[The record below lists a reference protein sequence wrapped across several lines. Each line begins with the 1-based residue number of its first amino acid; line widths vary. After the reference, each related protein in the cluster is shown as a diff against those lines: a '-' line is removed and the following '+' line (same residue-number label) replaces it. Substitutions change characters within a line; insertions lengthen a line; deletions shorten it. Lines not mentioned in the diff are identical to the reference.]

1 MTMAGRSLGPPQWEW
16 IATARMVSRQ
26 RPSTTA
32 VEGVLDSLLTGADQA
47 MVNAFT
53 SGFRVTQAQNAIGK
67 CLSDS
72 AAAAAALESAQV
84 VALGILVREQ
94 LEPAQFEA
102 IYRPFA
108 TVLPG
113 PTYRPAA
120 PIDQQI
126 AGFLKRLPTLKGEI
140 EAEVSAVAKALSQ
153 PPKAAGAASAAP
165 GAVSVMASPVGLDPT
180 ANYTAAWKQVIATA
194 NQIGRTQ
201 AFRVMQDSAEQA
213 APHDGLGIVGFAGV
227 AAGAIFMRDAI
238 PIEKVLLLYE
248 PFASAFPYE
257 ALA

>member
-1 MTMAGRSLGPPQWEW
+1 MGGYE
-16 IATARMVSRQ
+16 
-26 RPSTTA
+26 
-32 VEGVLDSLLTGADQA
+32 EVLDGLLSSADQA

-53 SGFRVTQAQNAIGK
+53 SGFRVTQVKTAIEHSIPDPNG
-67 CLSDS
+67 S
-72 AAAAAALESAQV
+72 AAALESAQV
-84 VALGILVREQ
+84 VALAILVRELLQ
-94 LEPAQFEA
+94 PAQFEA

-113 PTYRPAA
+113 PTFRPAA

-126 AGFLKRLPTLKGEI
+126 AGFLRRLPTLKGDV
-140 EAEVSAVAKALSQ
+140 EAEVSTVAKTLSA
-153 PPKAAGAASAAP
+153 PPKPAAAAAAGAV
-165 GAVSVMASPVGLDPT
+165 AVIGVQMGLDPA

-201 AFRVMQDSAEQA
+201 AFRAMQDSAEQA

-227 AAGAIFMRDAI
+227 AAGAIFMRDAL

-248 PFASAFPYE
+248 PFAGAFPYE
-257 ALA
+257 SLA

>member
-1 MTMAGRSLGPPQWEW
+1 MG
-16 IATARMVSRQ
+16 
-26 RPSTTA
+26 A
-32 VEGVLDSLLTGADQA
+32 VEEVLDGLLSGADQA

-53 SGFRVTQAQNAIGK
+53 SGFRVTQVKTAIDR
-67 CLSDS
+67 SVPD
-72 AAAAAALESAQV
+72 ATAAAAALESAQI
-84 VALGILVREQ
+84 VALAILVREAMQ
-94 LEPAQFEA
+94 PAQFA
-102 IYRPFA
+102 SVYRPFA

-126 AGFLKRLPTLKGEI
+126 AAFLRLLPSLKGDV
-140 EAEVSAVAKALSQ
+140 EAEVSAVSKALSQ
-153 PPKAAGAASAAP
+153 PLKPAGAPAGAPAAAGGVPAL
-165 GAVSVMASPVGLDPT
+165 GVQIGLDP
-180 ANYTAAWKQVIATA
+180 AGNYTAAWKQVIAVA

-201 AFRVMQDSAEQA
+201 SFRAMQDSAEQA

-227 AAGAIFMRDAI
+227 AAGAIFMRDAV

-257 ALA
+257 TLGGR